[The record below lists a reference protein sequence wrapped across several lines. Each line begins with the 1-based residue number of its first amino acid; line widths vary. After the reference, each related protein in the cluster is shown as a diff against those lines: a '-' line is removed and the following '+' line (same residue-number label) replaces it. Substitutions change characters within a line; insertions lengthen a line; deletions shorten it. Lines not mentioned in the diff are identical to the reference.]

1 MRTRRVATRELL
13 AEASA
18 GALFLACAGT
28 LAVVAGQLEATP
40 GALAAL
46 LVALLAIVSRV
57 KFPIGVGFVVPTPL
71 VLVPMLL
78 LLPPA
83 AVPLLVAAGLVLGST
98 CSWLRHRAHPE
109 RTSVFEIRQTLS
121 CGDEIVRPQVSCSH
135 IPPVS

>member
-1 MRTRRVATRELL
+1 MRWPGRNRVTARPPSRTRQPAMSIVLDDPDHNAERLLEASRAVRTRRVATRELL

-28 LAVVAGQLEATP
+28 LAVLAGQLDATP
-40 GALAAL
+40 PALAAL

-83 AVPLLVAAGLVLGST
+83 TVP
-98 CSWLRHRAHPE
+98 
-109 RTSVFEIRQTLS
+109 
-121 CGDEIVRPQVSCSH
+121 
-135 IPPVS
+135 